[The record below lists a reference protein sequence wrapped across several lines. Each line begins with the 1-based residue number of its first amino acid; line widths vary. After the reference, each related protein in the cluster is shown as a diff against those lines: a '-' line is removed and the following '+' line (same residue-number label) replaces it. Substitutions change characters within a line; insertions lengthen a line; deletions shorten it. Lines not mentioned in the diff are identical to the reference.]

1 MTTRFTAAVAD
12 AVGDRS
18 CVVALGGGADSA
30 MLLHATVMAGPRG
43 GVRAVFAFHDL
54 DASHLLERAARDLT
68 DTLNID
74 LTVVDAATTDGPGLE
89 ARARH
94 ARYAAIEADLDEDE
108 FVLTGHTADDQAE
121 TVLMRLMRG
130 SGAGGLAGI
139 PATRGPWRRPFLGFG
154 RRELRTEAERIGLPF
169 VDDPANEDDRFLRSR
184 VRHRLLPE
192 IAANY
197 SPGISTDLVRTAS
210 LLGRDDSFLESLS
223 DGIAVSARSGNTTL
237 PVAAVM
243 SAPLPVATR
252 AIRRALREC
261 GDVYPGSMADVEAVL
276 DVARTGAT
284 SVISGRIRVR
294 RESPMIVF
302 AQSDPEPC
310 DPPLDIDTEPSFQ
323 WGRHGYRVERRRYP
337 VPQRTAGRFSVV
349 SAGIAGSGFSARPVM
364 PGDRIDI
371 GNGSTPVAEL
381 LRDHGVPE
389 MSRPCWLLIAID
401 GKIAA
406 VHGVRTAQWATPGN
420 GDDVIII
427 EREGHS

>member
-1 MTTRFTAAVAD
+1 MTTRFTAAVSD

-30 MLLHATVMAGPRG
+30 MLLHTTVMAVPGG

-54 DASHLLERAARDLT
+54 DASHLLEEAARDLT
-68 DTLNID
+68 DMLEIG
-74 LTVVDAATTDGPGLE
+74 LTVVDAAIAEGSGLE
-89 ARARH
+89 VRARQ
-94 ARYAAIEADLDEDE
+94 ARYAAIENDLGSDEL
-108 FVLTGHTADDQAE
+108 VLTGHTADDQAE

-139 PATRGPWRRPFLGFG
+139 PAIRGPWRRPFLGFG
-154 RRELRTEAERIGLPF
+154 RGELRAEAERIGLPF

-192 IAANY
+192 IAADY
-197 SPGISTDLVRTAS
+197 SPGISTDLVRTAT
-210 LLGRDDSFLESLS
+210 LLGRDDDFLASLGDS
-223 DGIAVSARSGNTTL
+223 IAVSTRSGNTVL

-276 DVARTGAT
+276 DVARTGAR
-284 SVISGRIRVR
+284 SVIGGGIQVR

-302 AQSDPEPC
+302 ATSDPEPC
-310 DPPLDIDTEPSFQ
+310 DPPLDVGTDPSFR
-323 WGRHGYRVERRRYP
+323 WGGHGYRVQRRRYP
-337 VPQRTAGRFSVV
+337 VPQRTAGRFSVI
-349 SAGIAGSGFSARPVM
+349 SAGVENAGFSVRPVM

-371 GNGSTPVAEL
+371 GNGSTPVTEL

-389 MSRPCWLLIAID
+389 MSRPCWLLITIN

-406 VHGVRTAQWATPGN
+406 VHGVRTAQWATPGK
-420 GDDVIII
+420 GDNIIII
-427 EREGHS
+427 EREVHS